1 MKKNIIFY
9 LLLVSNIIFGQDSPY
24 KGFLPP
30 RLSTIQRDAITSPP
44 PGLMIYNTTINCME
58 NWNASRW
65 VSKCS
70 GIVSLNC
77 LDATHN
83 GTLTSGTSA
92 SGVSSVIS
100 YTGGNGGSHNGQIVT
115 STGVTGLTATLLAGN
130 FANGNGTLTYTIT
143 GTPSSAGTASF
154 AINIGGQTCILTR
167 TVTEPA
173 GAITTLDCAGATNN
187 GTLTSGTIASG
198 VSSVISYTG
207 GNGGSHSGQVV
218 TSTGVTGLT
227 ATLLAGNFANGNGT
241 LTYTITGTPSGAG
254 NATFAINIGGQICNI
269 TIIVASGQ
277 PPAVTS
283 PDINCNGW
291 SFSNFGTFN
300 GSVSGH
306 TISATVTNVAGTT
319 VGPSAS
325 IRKCN
330 STETY
335 FMSNPYSFNS
345 PNNEVRT
352 MRVKFNKNVSNVR
365 LNVSSFST
373 SAYLTVTLK
382 RNGVIINPTVTSSAC
397 ATAYSPSSRRIV
409 SMVSVGFRPDSYNF
423 GGQWFDEI
431 EITGS
436 KTVLNESY
444 QASLVEFCV
453 GAVEL

>member
-83 GTLTSGTSA
+83 GTLTSGTAA

-100 YTGGNGGSHNGQIVT
+100 YTGGNGGSHSGQVVT

-207 GNGGSHSGQVV
+207 GNGGSHSGQIVTSTGVTGLTATLSAGNFANGNGTLTYTITGTPSSAGTASFAINIGGQTCNITRAVIASAGAITTLDCAGASNNGSLLEGVAVSNIFSIISYTGGNGGSYPGQIV

-241 LTYTITGTPSGAG
+241 LIYTITGTPSSAG
-254 NATFAINIGGQICNI
+254 TASFTINIGGQ
-269 TIIVASGQ
+269 
-277 PPAVTS
+277 
-283 PDINCNGW
+283 NC
-291 SFSNFGTFN
+291 
-300 GSVSGH
+300 
-306 TISATVTNVAGTT
+306 I
-319 VGPSAS
+319 
-325 IRKCN
+325 
-330 STETY
+330 
-335 FMSNPYSFNS
+335 
-345 PNNEVRT
+345 
-352 MRVKFNKNVSNVR
+352 
-365 LNVSSFST
+365 
-373 SAYLTVTLK
+373 LT
-382 RNGVIINPTVTSSAC
+382 
-397 ATAYSPSSRRIV
+397 RIV
-409 SMVSVGFRPDSYNF
+409 SEYEIYNCQ
-423 GGQWFDEI
+423 GQPGRFALQNPH
-431 EITGS
+431 
-436 KTVLNESY
+436 KYVVC
-444 QASLVEFCV
+444 ASCQRSPGAPNCV
-453 GAVEL
+453 GVPIDTVVPTYFTCPNGTVWKQSLQQCAYP